1 MSNPIIDVFER
12 TASRF
17 PDKTAIADE
26 ERSISFSELRSL
38 ALYTAHR
45 LPAGDGPVGVMAHR
59 DIFTVPFFF
68 GAMYCGRCYVP
79 IDPDIPKEKAD
90 KIVSDAGIRVILSC
104 CEADRERCE
113 AAGTEFICIDRV
125 ATSEKTAAADGDTLC
140 LIYTSGSTGRPKG
153 VLKSAS
159 AMKSFIEAYISEFGF
174 DENTVIGN
182 QTPFCFDASAK
193 DIYLMAATGARMEI
207 IPTKHFSFPVRLMEY
222 LNEREVSFISWVP
235 SALSIVTALNTFS
248 EIKPIYLKRVFFVGE
263 VFPVKH
269 LNRWIKALPD
279 LEYVNLYGSSEICG
293 ISLFHRVTGELD
305 KDASIPMGKP
315 LSNCDVR
322 LVDGGRVITEAGVT
336 GEVYVASDALALE
349 YFNDPDRTGEAFV
362 LFDAGEGEKRYYRSG
377 DVAKYN
383 ENGELVFA
391 ARTDFQIKHMGHRIE
406 LGEIETAADSIPG
419 VDKCCCLYNEKRQRI
434 VLYIQPEAGSGITD
448 ADVRL
453 ALKEKLSDYMLPHKY
468 ILMEALPLNQN
479 GKTDRAALRAAL
491 K

>member
-1 MSNPIIDVFER
+1 MSNPIIDIFEK
-12 TASRF
+12 TVSRF

-26 ERSISFSELRSL
+26 ERSISFSELRGL

-45 LPAGDGPVGVMAHR
+45 LPAGDSPVGVMAYR
-59 DIFTVPFFF
+59 NIFTVPFFF
-68 GAMYCGRCYVP
+68 GAMYGGRSYVP
-79 IDPDIPKEKAD
+79 IDPDMPKEKAE
-90 KIVSDAGIRVILSC
+90 KIISDAGIKVILSC
-104 CEADRERCE
+104 CEKDREYCLS
-113 AAGTEFICIDRV
+113 AGTELICID
-125 ATSEKTAAADGDTLC
+125 TLTLSEEKAGIDGDTLC
-140 LIYTSGSTGRPKG
+140 LIYTSGSTGKPKG

-159 AMKSFIEAYISEFGF
+159 AMKSFIEAYIREFGF

-222 LNEREVSFISWVP
+222 LNEREINFISWVP

-248 EIKPIYLKRVFFVGE
+248 EIKPEYLKRVFFVGE

-269 LNRWIKALPD
+269 LNRWIKALPE

-293 ISLFHRVTGELD
+293 ISLFYRVPGELD
-305 KDASIPMGKP
+305 KDGSVPMGKP

-322 LVDGGRVITEAGVT
+322 LVEEGRVICEPGVA

-349 YFNDPDRTGEAFV
+349 YFNDADRTKDAFV
-362 LFDAGEGEKRYYRSG
+362 LFDAGDGEKRYYRSG

-383 ENGELVFA
+383 EQGELVFA

-406 LGEIETAADSIPG
+406 LGEIETAADAIPG
-419 VDKCCCLYNEKRQRI
+419 VDRCCCLYNEKRQRI
-434 VLYIQPEAGSGITD
+434 VLYIQPAAQSALTD

-468 ILMEALPLNQN
+468 IIMEALPLNPN
-479 GKTDRAALRAAL
+479 GKTDRAALKAAL